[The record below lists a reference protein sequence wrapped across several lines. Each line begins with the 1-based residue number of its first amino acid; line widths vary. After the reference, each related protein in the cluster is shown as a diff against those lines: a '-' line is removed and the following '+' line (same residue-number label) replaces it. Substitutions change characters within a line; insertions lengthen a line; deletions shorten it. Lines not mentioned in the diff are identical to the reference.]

1 MVTPTQPFSLEL
13 SAPFRRPK
21 SRVRLAWAAWAL
33 VACST
38 AVQAQDVAGVVKTQ
52 RGGVQIVR
60 NGQNLPVTV
69 GTTLQAGDLIR
80 TSGDAAIGLTL
91 KDDTRVALG
100 PNSQVAL
107 DRFAF
112 DANTHQGN
120 MFVSVLKGTLSMVS
134 GLMAKLNPEQVQI
147 RTPTAT
153 VGIRGTEFIIDVP

>member
-1 MVTPTQPFSLEL
+1 M
-13 SAPFRRPK
+13 
-21 SRVRLAWAAWAL
+21 AWAAWAL
-33 VACST
+33 AACST
-38 AVQAQDVAGVVKTQ
+38 LTQAQDVAGVVKTQ

-60 NGQNLPVTV
+60 NGQNLPVQV

-80 TSGDAAIGLTL
+80 TSGDAAIGVTL